1 VAFSREKIMSTA
13 FATLVLFALS
23 QVPATEAPD
32 QRVKAIAPFVD
43 SDVFAVVLVDVAA
56 LDVQQFSARVFGDPH
71 AGILADGKRL
81 ATQWSQGLRASGAKE
96 LYVVFSIIDVPG
108 QPLVIVPLVE
118 ASQAEGIARTIG
130 AEPVPIHN
138 AIVSGPPEALAR
150 IRRGPAAARPE
161 LSAAFGALAKNSA
174 AVRLF
179 ILPSADSRRVL
190 EEIVP
195 RFPAEIGGG
204 PITDLT
210 NGLIWAAAGI
220 DNAEKP
226 AFKLVAASRDPEAA
240 KSLVRLAENVVAFLR
255 RSPEVLRA
263 IPDLAKVLPEF
274 KPVVV
279 GNRVTLAVDAQQ
291 AVGLADALLSP
302 ARRAATRTQCV
313 NNLKQIMLALH
324 NYHSKHDKFPPQYSS
339 SKDGKPLLS
348 WRVLILPFVEQQALY
363 DQFHLDEPWD
373 SAHNRTLISKM
384 PAVFRCPDERDG
396 LAKDGK
402 TRYLAPR
409 SADTIMRGAEPV
421 ALREITDGTSNTIM
435 VLDAGDDRAVE
446 WTKPA
451 DWEFDPDPAVQ
462 TIFTS
467 HEPNGTNMAF
477 ADGSVRFIRVTI
489 QAATLRA
496 LFTRAGGEVI
506 GADEF

>member
-1 VAFSREKIMSTA
+1 MSTA
-13 FATLVLFALS
+13 FPTLVLIALS
-23 QVPATEAPD
+23 QVPAPEAPD

-43 SDVFAVVLVDVAA
+43 SDVFAVVLVDVGA
-56 LDVQQFSARVFGDPH
+56 LDVQQFSARVFGDPQ
-71 AGILADGKRL
+71 AGVLADGKRI
-81 ATQWSQGLRASGAKE
+81 ATQWSQGLKASGAKE
-96 LYVVFSIIDVPG
+96 LYVVFSIIDMPG
-108 QPLVIVPLVE
+108 QPIVVVPLAE
-118 ASQAEGIARTIG
+118 GAQAEGIARTIH

-150 IRRGPAAARPE
+150 FRRGPAAARPE
-161 LSAAFGALAKNSA
+161 LSAAFGALAKDSA

-255 RSPEVLRA
+255 RSPDVQRV
-263 IPDLAKVLPEF
+263 IPALAQVLPEF
-274 KPVVV
+274 KPTILE
-279 GNRVTLAVDAQQ
+279 NRVTLAVDAHQ
-291 AVGLADALLSP
+291 AAALADALLRP

-313 NNLKQIMLALH
+313 NNLKQILLALH
-324 NYHSKHDKFPPQYSS
+324 NYHSKHDKFPPAFST

-348 WRVLILPFVEQQALY
+348 WRVLILPFLDQQALY

-373 SAHNRTLISKM
+373 SAHNRALIAKM
-384 PAVFRCPDERDG
+384 PATLRCPDENDAAARE
-396 LAKDGK
+396 GK

-421 ALREITDGTSNTIM
+421 GLRDITDGTSNTIF
-435 VLDAGDDRAVE
+435 VLDAGEDRAVE

-477 ADGSVRFIRVTI
+477 ADGAVRFISVTI
-489 QAATLRA
+489 PAATLRA
-496 LFTRAGGEVI
+496 IFTRAGGEVI
-506 GADEF
+506 NADDF